1 MDSVI
6 EKLAEIEAAAEAIVE
21 HAQEQKKVIER
32 EIQDKRDV
40 FDRELED
47 KTQKKIAEIRG
58 AGEDKMNRIL
68 EDQRIKNSSTI
79 QRLEKEYEENHT
91 AYAEEILRHIIEV

>member
-32 EIQDKRDV
+32 EIQHKRDV

-68 EDQRIKNSSTI
+68 EEQRIKNSSTI